1 MRPGH
6 ARFGKV
12 YCEEIPRTD
21 KIPNM
26 TEYFPRDR
34 LLGIHFKGNGT
45 AILNWGAFRP
55 LEGSGVLVGKSQK
68 SQEVWPNECFRDCRT
83 RDVSIVRN

>member
-55 LEGSGVLVGKSQK
+55 LEGSGVLVGKSQSHK
-68 SQEVWPNECFRDCRT
+68 RFGLTSAFVTAEQET
-83 RDVSIVRN
+83 

>member
-1 MRPGH
+1 MH
-6 ARFGKV
+6 ALARSTVK
-12 YCEEIPRTD
+12 EIPRTD

-26 TEYFPRDR
+26 TEYFLQDR

-55 LEGSGVLVGKSQK
+55 LEGSEVLTWARVGSHKRFGLTSAFVTAE
-68 SQEVWPNECFRDCRT
+68 QET
-83 RDVSIVRN
+83 